1 MNYKQAEEFLLQLS
15 EAENELPVSPDL
27 LGDLFQQTSEQCC
40 VSLDEA
46 SLTISKDQGLTS
58 RILARA
64 NSAYYGVQG
73 KISSISRAVNLL
85 GLSELR
91 KILLF
96 VSVSS
101 LGEKTR
107 TDIFDL
113 RGYWDHQCFVAVL
126 AAEMGNISGR
136 QDSEDLFISGI
147 LHDMGKLMTAL
158 YQPRA
163 WTRILET
170 ASSKGLSHYR
180 AEHEFWGIDHAM
192 AGAMVLRRWNLPEA
206 ITEPINAHH
215 SFQNA
220 DESFRSQAIILNLA
234 DSISHNINNNLFR
247 PETLLFDQIGLNA
260 EQAMNAA
267 RQVSSDP
274 SLSELSSLFTS

>member
-1 MNYKQAEEFLLQLS
+1 MNYKQAEKFLLQLS
-15 EAENELPVSPDL
+15 QAENELPVSPEL

-58 RILARA
+58 RILAKA

-85 GLSELR
+85 GLAELR

-96 VSVSS
+96 VTVSS

-107 TDIFDL
+107 TDIFNL
-113 RGYWDHQCFVAVL
+113 REYWDHQCFVAVL
-126 AAEMGNISGR
+126 AAELSNICGR
-136 QDSEDLFISGI
+136 QDSQDLFISGI

-158 YQPRA
+158 YQPLA
-163 WTRILET
+163 WARISET
-170 ASSKGLSHYR
+170 ALRKGLSHYQ

-192 AGAMVLRRWNLPEA
+192 AGAMVLRRWNLPES
-206 ITEPINAHH
+206 ITEPINDHH
-215 SFQNA
+215 STQNA
-220 DESFRSQAIILNLA
+220 DESYKSQAIILNLA
-234 DSISHNINNNLFR
+234 DSISHNINNDLFQA
-247 PETLLFDQIGLNA
+247 ETLPFDQVGLNA

-267 RQVSSDP
+267 GQVSSDP
-274 SLSELSSLFTS
+274 SLSELKSLFTA

>member
-1 MNYKQAEEFLLQLS
+1 MNHKLAEEFLLQLS
-15 EAENELPVSPDL
+15 EAENELPVSPEL
-27 LGDLFQQTSEQCC
+27 LGDLFGQTSEECC

-46 SLTISKDQGLTS
+46 ALTISKDQGLTS

-85 GLSELR
+85 GLAELR

-96 VSVSS
+96 VAASS
-101 LGEKTR
+101 LGKKTR

-113 RGYWDHQCFVAVL
+113 RQYWDHQCFVAVL
-126 AAEMGNISGR
+126 AAELGSLCGR
-136 QDSEDLFISGI
+136 RDSQDLFISGI

-158 YQPRA
+158 YQPLA

-170 ASSKGLSHYR
+170 ASRKGLSHFQ

-192 AGAMVLRRWNLPEA
+192 AGAMTLRRWNLPEA

-215 SFQNA
+215 SPQSIEDTYKN
-220 DESFRSQAIILNLA
+220 QAIILNLA
-234 DSISHNINNNLFR
+234 NSISHNINNDLFQA
-247 PETLLFDQIGLNA
+247 ETLPFDQIGLNA
-260 EQAMNAA
+260 EQAMHTA

-274 SLSELSSLFTS
+274 SLPELRSLFTT